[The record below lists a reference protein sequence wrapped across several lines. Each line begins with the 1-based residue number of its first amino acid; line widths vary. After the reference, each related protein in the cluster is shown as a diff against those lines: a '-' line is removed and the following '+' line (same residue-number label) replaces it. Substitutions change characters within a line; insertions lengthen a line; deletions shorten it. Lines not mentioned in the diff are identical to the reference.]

1 MRIASQPDLRSSKDI
16 SSDIFNEFVI
26 VLADEV
32 LADLAENI
40 YVHYKTCNSQ
50 NAS

>member
-1 MRIASQPDLRSSKDI
+1 LTIASQPVFKSSKDI
-16 SSDIFNEFVI
+16 SSDRFDESVI
-26 VLADEV
+26 VFVDNV

-40 YVHYKTCNSQ
+40 YVHYKTCNCQ